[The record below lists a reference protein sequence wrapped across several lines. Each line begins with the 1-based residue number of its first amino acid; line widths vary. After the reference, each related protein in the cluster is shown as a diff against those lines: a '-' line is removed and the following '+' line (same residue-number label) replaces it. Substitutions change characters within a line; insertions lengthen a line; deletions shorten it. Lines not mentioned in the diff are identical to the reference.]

1 MAVCRFSDY
10 QCKEVVNVCD
20 GCRLGF
26 VRDIEVDLPGGQI
39 CAIYVPGPFCWTRLL
54 GRCASYRI
62 PWPCIRQIGS
72 DIILVEA
79 DLSACQAGR
88 PPRRH
93 WKKQGV

>member
-79 DLSACQAGR
+79 DLSACQACR